1 MDASAGVEAGL
12 EHAVAEAR
20 GDLTAACFFINKS
33 DRENADPT
41 AALDALRAGFGEK
54 IAPLQIAIGA
64 AESFEGYVDLVHRKA
79 WRWNGTT
86 EEEIPIPDELADE
99 VARRRDQLLEAAAE
113 ADDDVLTKYLE
124 GEEIADPELEACL
137 RKGVK
142 ESILAPVLVGSATK
156 GIGLRGLLD
165 AIVRYLPSPAD
176 EPPAQAD
183 RQVRRARSRSPA
195 DEAGPLLVRVF
206 KTTAD
211 PFVGR
216 LTYLRVLSGT
226 LHSQAHVWNGTR
238 SEDERIGQ
246 LLLLHGKEQEPIG
259 ELKAGEIGA
268 VAKLTVTETGDTLTP
283 REKPLTLPPL
293 DFPEPSLMVAIEPQ
307 SKGDLDK
314 MGPALARMLEEE
326 PTVRLERSGDRRAGP
341 ADDGRGPHRG
351 HHRAAQAQVRGG
363 DRDPHARRSRTR
375 RRSAARPRS
384 TAATRSRPAA
394 TGCSATSGSSS
405 NRTPMAASS
414 SPSGSSAGRCPK
426 GFFAGVEKGIREAA
440 EGGVIAGYPLSDFR
454 ATLYDG
460 SFHPVDSNELSF
472 KIAASMALKD
482 GVHHAK
488 PALLEPIMAVEI
500 RIPEAY
506 MGEVNR
512 DLNGRRGRVLGMDTD
527 GDMQVITAH
536 VPQAELFNY
545 ATELRSL
552 AQGRGSFSAT
562 LDHYE
567 DVPVAHRREG
577 HRDRTA
583 RSSRRPAGTRPR
595 AGRRAAIGATR
606 PAAANAS
613 VVDGSVRRRHRRRA
627 LAIERV
633 EPRIEPALVRGAA
646 TDDRARRSR
655 RPRSATGC
663 PRRSRCRADAMIAA
677 APSARRGARRGRGPG
692 PPAGRRG
699 RWRSPRRSRRPRR
712 PGGGWRLDGVDAR
725 VAGRP
730 AVTDGPAVADVD
742 RDRDPRRARGSRPGG
757 RRMPGRGGLP
767 SRRRPARRPPRG
779 RRRPHPSVRRPPATS
794 TRQSLPD
801 RGDDGRDRRRHGR
814 DARSAP
820 RRGRRRGAT
829 APRRRRTRPRSPTGS
844 SPNAVSRAK
853 SPCLQADHAAAA
865 QVDRRQDLEGRC
877 HHHGSHDI
885 VVAR

>member
-1 MDASAGVEAGL
+1 MTMKSVDLPHLRSVVLAGHAGSGKTTLGEQLLFKAGAIPRLGRVDDGTAHLDFEPEEQKRRESLSLAVGTFEADGTRISLVDTPGYPDFVADVIEGFAATDGAILVMDASAGVEAGL
-12 EHAVAEAR
+12 EQAVALAR
-20 GDLTAACFFINKS
+20 GTNTATCFFINKS

-41 AALDALRAGFGEK
+41 AALDALRASFGEK
-54 IAPLQIAIGA
+54 IAPIQLAIGA

-79 WRWNGTT
+79 WSWSGGT
-86 EEEIPIPDELADE
+86 EVEIPIPAELEAE

-124 GEEIADPELEACL
+124 GEEIADAELEACL

-142 ESILAPVLVGSATK
+142 ESVLAPVLVGSAVK

-176 EPPAQAD
+176 EPPARPAD
-183 RQVRRARSRSPA
+183 KSGAAVEVAA

-226 LHSQAHVWNGTR
+226 LHSQAHVWNSGR

-268 VAKLTVTETGDTLTP
+268 VAKLAVTETGDTLGV
-283 REKPLTLPPL
+283 REKPLVLPTLS
-293 DFPEPSLMVAIEPQ
+293 FPEPSLMVAIEPQ

-326 PTVRLERSGDRRAGP
+326 PTVRLERS
-341 ADDGRGPHRG
+341 
-351 HHRAAQAQVRGG
+351 
-363 DRDPHARRSRTR
+363 
-375 RRSAARPRS
+375 
-384 TAATRSRPAA
+384 A
-394 TGCSATSGSSS
+394 TGEQVLRTMGEAHTSVIIERLKRKFGAAIVTHTPKVPYKETIRGTTQVHGRYKKQTGGHGMFGDVWLELEPNPDGGVEFAERVVGGSVP
-405 NRTPMAASS
+405 R
-414 SPSGSSAGRCPK
+414 

-482 GVHHAK
+482 GVQHAK
-488 PALLEPIMAVEI
+488 PALLEPIMRVEI
-500 RIPEAY
+500 RIPETY

-527 GDMQVITAH
+527 GDLQVIIAQ

-552 AQGRGSFSAT
+552 AQGRGSFTSS

-567 DVPVAHRREG
+567 DVPGHIAEKVMDAHRKEVEAAGG
-577 HRDRTA
+577 H
-583 RSSRRPAGTRPR
+583 S
-595 AGRRAAIGATR
+595 
-606 PAAANAS
+606 
-613 VVDGSVRRRHRRRA
+613 
-627 LAIERV
+627 
-633 EPRIEPALVRGAA
+633 
-646 TDDRARRSR
+646 
-655 RPRSATGC
+655 
-663 PRRSRCRADAMIAA
+663 
-677 APSARRGARRGRGPG
+677 
-692 PPAGRRG
+692 
-699 RWRSPRRSRRPRR
+699 
-712 PGGGWRLDGVDAR
+712 GG
-725 VAGRP
+725 
-730 AVTDGPAVADVD
+730 
-742 RDRDPRRARGSRPGG
+742 
-757 RRMPGRGGLP
+757 
-767 SRRRPARRPPRG
+767 
-779 RRRPHPSVRRPPATS
+779 H
-794 TRQSLPD
+794 
-801 RGDDGRDRRRHGR
+801 
-814 DARSAP
+814 
-820 RRGRRRGAT
+820 
-829 APRRRRTRPRSPTGS
+829 
-844 SPNAVSRAK
+844 
-853 SPCLQADHAAAA
+853 
-865 QVDRRQDLEGRC
+865 
-877 HHHGSHDI
+877 
-885 VVAR
+885 